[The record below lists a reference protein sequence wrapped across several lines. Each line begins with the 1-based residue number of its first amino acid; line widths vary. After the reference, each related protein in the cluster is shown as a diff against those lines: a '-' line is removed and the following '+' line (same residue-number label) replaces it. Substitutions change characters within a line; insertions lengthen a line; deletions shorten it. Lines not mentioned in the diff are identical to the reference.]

1 MLHSAESEKDI
12 LLEETSKRSLK
23 NASRIQKYNNLLDQA
38 LAYIHLFD
46 KEDGSNTFL
55 ETDKLLRVS
64 GSNNQIN
71 QVFNKMMG
79 RAKNLSGDPSIRA
92 LQSFD
97 KFIKDPNNVIG
108 LIKYGLNEIK
118 IYWPISVHDAFQA
131 FVNDPSMSFENF
143 IQRLLEKGAIEEAKV
158 FHNLLYLFHRI
169 YHFHAKNNMHEN
181 EIFKI
186 VAEPLTH
193 FSNNG
198 LPFAISSKK
207 HFGQTLKF
215 SQEQLTQGEKRL
227 VEAIKNKY
235 FEENFTQRFPL
246 ESTSLVKLYQND
258 TQFPILTEPMKMLGF
273 VIPRWL
279 SDFLIK
285 YFYKHKKIESDQ
297 QISATIDQDAKMQ
310 SAQIETPI
318 QIIES
323 EPAKV
328 FEPEP
333 SIIIEPEPLKNPP
346 ASVKALEP
354 EFIKKFESASIK
366 KIEPAPIKAV
376 EPEPIKKMEPASVVI
391 EPEPIKKMEPAPVK
405 VIEPEPIKKMEPAPL
420 KVVEPEPI
428 KKMEPA
434 PVKVIEPEPIKKV
447 ESVKIV
453 SEPIKKAEP
462 LPVKEFQPTTIADAT
477 ETKIKEKPKSKAK
490 PKAKSKEIDEIVK
503 KPSKDRLSQLQDKF
517 IMMNRPTH
525 KDKPEEK

>member
-46 KEDGSNTFL
+46 KEDGTNSFL

-79 RAKNLSGDPSIRA
+79 RAKNLSGDPSIRS
-92 LQSFD
+92 LLSFD

-108 LIKYGLNEIK
+108 LIKYGLSEIK
-118 IYWPISVHDAFQA
+118 IYWPISVHDAFRA
-131 FVNDPSMSFENF
+131 FVNDPSMPFENF

-186 VAEPLTH
+186 IAEPLTH

-198 LPFAISSKK
+198 LPFALSSRK

-235 FEENFTQRFPL
+235 FEKNFTQRFPV
-246 ESTSLVKLYQND
+246 ESASLVKLYQND

-273 VIPRWL
+273 VIPHWL

-285 YFYKHKKIESDQ
+285 YFYKHKKSENVEQTSSAIEQ
-297 QISATIDQDAKMQ
+297 QPQPPL
-310 SAQIETPI
+310 AQAESPI
-318 QIIES
+318 QIKKPES
-323 EPAKV
+323 VRV

-333 SIIIEPEPLKNPP
+333 SIIIEPEPVKKPLS
-346 ASVKALEP
+346 SVQAVEP
-354 EFIKKFESASIK
+354 EPIKKFESAPIRKMEPEPIK
-366 KIEPAPIKAV
+366 KV
-376 EPEPIKKMEPASVVI
+376 EPEPIKKMEP
-391 EPEPIKKMEPAPVK
+391 EPIKK
-405 VIEPEPIKKMEPAPL
+405 
-420 KVVEPEPI
+420 VEPEPI
-428 KKMEPA
+428 RK
-434 PVKVIEPEPIKKV
+434 IEPEPIKKV
-447 ESVKIV
+447 EPEPIRKIEPEPIKKVEPAPIKKMEPESIKRAEPERVKMV
-453 SEPIKKAEP
+453 PEPIKKAQP
-462 LPVKEFQPTTIADAT
+462 LVEDAPLSPLLPMT
-477 ETKIKEKPKSKAK
+477 ETKIKEKPKAKAK

-503 KPSKDRLSQLQDKF
+503 KPPKDRLSQLQDKF
-517 IMMNRPTH
+517 IMMNRPTQ